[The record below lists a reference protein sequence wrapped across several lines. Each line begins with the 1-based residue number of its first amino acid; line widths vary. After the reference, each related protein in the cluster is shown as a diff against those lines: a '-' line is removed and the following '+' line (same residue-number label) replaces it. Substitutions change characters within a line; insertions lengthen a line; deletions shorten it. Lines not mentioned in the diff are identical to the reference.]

1 MTDITDRHTLRRMS
15 WSELFTAAQEAEFQR
30 DYERAR
36 IVWSFALHVATTT
49 INKNLAIAHIRRC
62 DTLLHKSKTVPGN
75 NTGGRS
81 VCLRPQHPR
90 RCLTFRTDAVAAYLW
105 QYVVSSQVA
114 LFRRLFRGRSDVW
127 GLRWESKTSGK

>member
-62 DTLLHKSKTVPGN
+62 INQK
-75 NTGGRS
+75 
-81 VCLRPQHPR
+81 
-90 RCLTFRTDAVAAYLW
+90 
-105 QYVVSSQVA
+105 QYPETT
-114 LFRRLFRGRSDVW
+114 RGA
-127 GLRWESKTSGK
+127 GQCA

>member
-15 WSELFTAAQEAEFQR
+15 WSELITAGQEAEFQR

-62 DTLLHKSKTVPGN
+62 NTLLHKSKTVPGN
-75 NTGGRS
+75 TPCG
-81 VCLRPQHPR
+81 
-90 RCLTFRTDAVAAYLW
+90 
-105 QYVVSSQVA
+105 
-114 LFRRLFRGRSDVW
+114 
-127 GLRWESKTSGK
+127 SGQRV

>member
-62 DTLLHKSKTVPGN
+62 NTLLHKSKTVPGN
-75 NTGGRS
+75 NTGDRS

-90 RCLTFRTDAVAAYLW
+90 R
-105 QYVVSSQVA
+105 
-114 LFRRLFRGRSDVW
+114 
-127 GLRWESKTSGK
+127 

>member
-49 INKNLAIAHIRRC
+49 INKNLAI
-62 DTLLHKSKTVPGN
+62 
-75 NTGGRS
+75 
-81 VCLRPQHPR
+81 
-90 RCLTFRTDAVAAYLW
+90 
-105 QYVVSSQVA
+105 
-114 LFRRLFRGRSDVW
+114 
-127 GLRWESKTSGK
+127 

>member
-15 WSELFTAAQEAEFQR
+15 WSELTTAAQEAELNR

-75 NTGGRS
+75 NPRGRS

-90 RCLTFRTDAVAAYLW
+90 R
-105 QYVVSSQVA
+105 
-114 LFRRLFRGRSDVW
+114 
-127 GLRWESKTSGK
+127 

>member
-62 DTLLHKSKTVPGN
+62 NTLLINQK
-75 NTGGRS
+75 
-81 VCLRPQHPR
+81 
-90 RCLTFRTDAVAAYLW
+90 
-105 QYVVSSQVA
+105 QYPETT
-114 LFRRLFRGRSDVW
+114 RGA
-127 GLRWESKTSGK
+127 GQCA

>member
-15 WSELFTAAQEAEFQR
+15 GRNSSRQDKAEFQH

-62 DTLLHKSKTVPGN
+62 DTLLHKSKAVPGN
-75 NTGGRS
+75 NPCG
-81 VCLRPQHPR
+81 
-90 RCLTFRTDAVAAYLW
+90 
-105 QYVVSSQVA
+105 
-114 LFRRLFRGRSDVW
+114 
-127 GLRWESKTSGK
+127 SGQRV

>member
-15 WSELFTAAQEAEFQR
+15 WSELITAGQEAEFQH

-62 DTLLHKSKTVPGN
+62 DTVNATMFDRYLPFSCPL
-75 NTGGRS
+75 NTF
-81 VCLRPQHPR
+81 V
-90 RCLTFRTDAVAAYLW
+90 TDAVRF
-105 QYVVSSQVA
+105 SP
-114 LFRRLFRGRSDVW
+114 FHHH
-127 GLRWESKTSGK
+127 

>member
-1 MTDITDRHTLRRMS
+1 
-15 WSELFTAAQEAEFQR
+15 AAQEAEFQR

-62 DTLLHKSKTVPGN
+62 NTLLHKSKTVPGII
-75 NTGGRS
+75 TGGRS

-90 RCLTFRTDAVAAYLW
+90 R
-105 QYVVSSQVA
+105 
-114 LFRRLFRGRSDVW
+114 
-127 GLRWESKTSGK
+127 

>member
-15 WSELFTAAQEAEFQR
+15 WSELITAGQEAEFQH

-62 DTLLHKSKTVPGN
+62 DTLLHKSKATRKQPVWF
-75 NTGGRS
+75 RS
-81 VCLRPQHPR
+81 ASLRPQH
-90 RCLTFRTDAVAAYLW
+90 
-105 QYVVSSQVA
+105 
-114 LFRRLFRGRSDVW
+114 
-127 GLRWESKTSGK
+127 SG

>member
-62 DTLLHKSKTVPGN
+62 NTLLHKSKTVPGKQH
-75 NTGGRS
+75 GGRS

-90 RCLTFRTDAVAAYLW
+90 R
-105 QYVVSSQVA
+105 
-114 LFRRLFRGRSDVW
+114 
-127 GLRWESKTSGK
+127 

>member
-15 WSELFTAAQEAEFQR
+15 WSELITAGQEAEFQH

-62 DTLLHKSKTVPGN
+62 DTLLHNQRLYPETTRVVP
-75 NTGGRS
+75 
-81 VCLRPQHPR
+81 
-90 RCLTFRTDAVAAYLW
+90 
-105 QYVVSSQVA
+105 VS
-114 LFRRLFRGRSDVW
+114 
-127 GLRWESKTSGK
+127 ESETSTSRVMIVIPD

>member
-15 WSELFTAAQEAEFQR
+15 WSELITAGQEAEFQH

-62 DTLLHKSKTVPGN
+62 DTLLHKSKAVPGN
-75 NTGGRS
+75 NPCGSGQRVWFLNIPGDDCHS
-81 VCLRPQHPR
+81 G
-90 RCLTFRTDAVAAYLW
+90 LTQPLHICGNTLNTKPE
-105 QYVVSSQVA
+105 QTIQ
-114 LFRRLFRGRSDVW
+114 RGDN
-127 GLRWESKTSGK
+127 

>member
-15 WSELFTAAQEAEFQR
+15 WSELITAGQEAEFQR

-62 DTLLHKSKTVPGN
+62 DTLLHKSKAVPGN
-75 NTGGRS
+75 TR
-81 VCLRPQHPR
+81 
-90 RCLTFRTDAVAAYLW
+90 
-105 QYVVSSQVA
+105 VVPVS
-114 LFRRLFRGRSDVW
+114 
-127 GLRWESKTSGK
+127 ESETSTSRVMIVIPD

>member
-49 INKNLAIAHIRRC
+49 MVM
-62 DTLLHKSKTVPGN
+62 TPT
-75 NTGGRS
+75 
-81 VCLRPQHPR
+81 
-90 RCLTFRTDAVAAYLW
+90 Y
-105 QYVVSSQVA
+105 
-114 LFRRLFRGRSDVW
+114 
-127 GLRWESKTSGK
+127 

>member
-15 WSELFTAAQEAEFQR
+15 WSELITAGQEAEFQR

-62 DTLLHKSKTVPGN
+62 DTLLHKSKAVPE
-75 NTGGRS
+75 TTR
-81 VCLRPQHPR
+81 
-90 RCLTFRTDAVAAYLW
+90 
-105 QYVVSSQVA
+105 VVPVS
-114 LFRRLFRGRSDVW
+114 
-127 GLRWESKTSGK
+127 ESETSTSRVMIVIPD

>member
-15 WSELFTAAQEAEFQR
+15 WSELFTTAQEAEFQR

-62 DTLLHKSKTVPGN
+62 DTLLHKSN

-90 RCLTFRTDAVAAYLW
+90 R
-105 QYVVSSQVA
+105 
-114 LFRRLFRGRSDVW
+114 
-127 GLRWESKTSGK
+127 